1 MLIRTPE
8 QDIERV
14 LFTEKAIAARV
25 EQLGADL
32 TAQLGDKR
40 PVLVCV
46 LKGASFF
53 YIDLCR
59 CMNCAIDMDF
69 IAVSSYGASAKS
81 TGVVRLIKDLD
92 NNITGRH
99 VIIVEDIIDSGL
111 TMKYLRQLF
120 SARNPASI
128 TTISFL
134 DKEDCHSESLKTD
147 LCGLKFLM
155 SSLSATVS
163 TMPTTTATCRIS
175 ACCGRSAISNLHE
188 SPNPPVRVWRFW
200 SVSPI
205 DETCIS
211 L

>member
-32 TAQLGDKR
+32 TAKLGDKR

-69 IAVSSYGASAKS
+69 IAVSSYGASAQS

-99 VIIVEDIIDSGL
+99 VVIVEDIIDSGSTL
-111 TMKYLRQLF
+111 KMICEMFHERK
-120 SARNPASI
+120 PASI
-128 TTISFL
+128 KICTLL
-134 DKEDCHSESLKTD
+134 DKPTGRKVDLKPDYTCFTVPPAFVVGFGLDYEDYYRNLPFVGVLK
-147 LCGLKFLM
+147 
-155 SSLSATVS
+155 
-163 TMPTTTATCRIS
+163 P
-175 ACCGRSAISNLHE
+175 
-188 SPNPPVRVWRFW
+188 
-200 SVSPI
+200 SVYQ
-205 DETCIS
+205 DQ
-211 L
+211 

>member
-8 QDIERV
+8 QDIARV

-32 TAQLGDKR
+32 TAKLGDKR

-69 IAVSSYGASAKS
+69 IAVSSYGASAQS

-92 NNITGRH
+92 NNNTGRH
-99 VIIVEDIIDSGL
+99 VVIVEDIIDSGL
-111 TMKYLRQLF
+111 TMHYLKELL
-120 SARNPASI
+120 SARKPASI
-128 TTISFL
+128 TTVSFL
-134 DKEDCHSESLKTD
+134 DKATCHDKSLKTD
-147 LCGLKFLM
+147 ICGFEIPDEFVVGYGLDY
-155 SSLSATVS
+155 ANYY
-163 TMPTTTATCRIS
+163 R
-175 ACCGRSAISNLHE
+175 NLPYIGILRPE
-188 SPNPPVRVWRFW
+188 
-200 SVSPI
+200 
-205 DETCIS
+205 CYK
-211 L
+211 

>member
-14 LFTEKAIAARV
+14 LYTEKAIAARV
-25 EQLGADL
+25 EQLGAEL
-32 TAQLGDKR
+32 TARLGTER

-59 CMNCAIDMDF
+59 CMNCPIDMDF
-69 IAVSSYGASAKS
+69 IAVSSYGAGARS

-111 TMKYLRQLF
+111 TMQYLKQLF
-120 SARNPASI
+120 QARSPASI
-128 TTISFL
+128 TTVSFL
-134 DKEDCHSESLKTD
+134 DKTGCHDDSLKTD
-147 LCGLKFLM
+147 LVGFEIANEFVVGYGLDY
-155 SSLSATVS
+155 ANYY
-163 TMPTTTATCRIS
+163 R
-175 ACCGRSAISNLHE
+175 NLPYIGVLRPE
-188 SPNPPVRVWRFW
+188 
-200 SVSPI
+200 
-205 DETCIS
+205 CYAK
-211 L
+211 

>member
-14 LFTEKAIAARV
+14 LYTEKAIAARV
-25 EQLGADL
+25 EQLGAEL
-32 TAQLGDKR
+32 TEQLGAQR

-59 CMNCAIDMDF
+59 CMNCPIDMDF
-69 IAVSSYGASAKS
+69 IAVSSYGAGARS

-111 TMKYLRQLF
+111 TMQYLKQLF
-120 SARNPASI
+120 AARGPASI
-128 TTISFL
+128 TTVSFL
-134 DKEDCHSESLKTD
+134 DKAGCHDASLKTD
-147 LCGLKFLM
+147 MVGFEIGNEFVVGYGLDY
-155 SSLSATVS
+155 ANYY
-163 TMPTTTATCRIS
+163 R
-175 ACCGRSAISNLHE
+175 NLPYIGVLRPE
-188 SPNPPVRVWRFW
+188 
-200 SVSPI
+200 
-205 DETCIS
+205 CYK
-211 L
+211 

>member
-99 VIIVEDIIDSGL
+99 VIIVEDIIDSGSTL
-111 TMKYLRQLF
+111 KLIVELF
-120 SARNPASI
+120 HARKPASI
-128 TTISFL
+128 KICTLL
-134 DKEDCHSESLKTD
+134 DKPSGRKVDLEPDYACFTIPAAFVVGFGLDYEDYYRNLPYVGVLK
-147 LCGLKFLM
+147 
-155 SSLSATVS
+155 
-163 TMPTTTATCRIS
+163 P
-175 ACCGRSAISNLHE
+175 
-188 SPNPPVRVWRFW
+188 
-200 SVSPI
+200 SVYL
-205 DETCIS
+205 EK
-211 L
+211 

>member
-14 LFTEKAIAARV
+14 LFTEKTIAARV
-25 EQLGADL
+25 EQLGAEL
-32 TAQLGDKR
+32 TARFGNSR

-59 CMNCAIDMDF
+59 SMNCAIDMDF
-69 IAVSSYGASAKS
+69 ISVSSYGQNARS

-92 NNITGRH
+92 NNITGRD

-111 TMKYLRQLF
+111 TMQYLKQLF
-120 SARNPASI
+120 AARKPTSV

-134 DKEDCHSESLKTD
+134 DKASAHPSEYKTD
-147 LCGLKFLM
+147 LCGFEIGNEFVVGYGLDYANFY
-155 SSLSATVS
+155 
-163 TMPTTTATCRIS
+163 R
-175 ACCGRSAISNLHE
+175 NLPYIGVLRPE
-188 SPNPPVRVWRFW
+188 
-200 SVSPI
+200 
-205 DETCIS
+205 CYAK
-211 L
+211 

>member
-14 LFTEKAIAARV
+14 LFTEKTIAARV

-32 TAQLGDKR
+32 TAKLGSER

-53 YIDLCR
+53 YLDLCR
-59 CMNCAIDMDF
+59 SMNCAIDMDF
-69 IAVSSYGASAKS
+69 IAVSSYGQHAQS

-99 VIIVEDIIDSGL
+99 VVIVEDIIDSGL
-111 TMKYLRQLF
+111 TMHYLRQLF
-120 SARNPASI
+120 AARQPASI

-134 DKEDCHSESLKTD
+134 DKAGAHPSEYKTD
-147 LCGLKFLM
+147 MCGFEIGNEFVVGYGLDY
-155 SSLSATVS
+155 ANYY
-163 TMPTTTATCRIS
+163 R
-175 ACCGRSAISNLHE
+175 NLPYIGVLRPE
-188 SPNPPVRVWRFW
+188 
-200 SVSPI
+200 
-205 DETCIS
+205 CYAK
-211 L
+211 

>member
-1 MLIRTPE
+1 MLIRKPE

-32 TAQLGDKR
+32 TAKLGDKR

-69 IAVSSYGASAKS
+69 IAVSSYGASAQS

-92 NNITGRH
+92 NNITAAMSSSSRTSSIRASPCSTCASSSAHGTPH
-99 VIIVEDIIDSGL
+99 P
-111 TMKYLRQLF
+111 LRRSRSWTRRRAIPRATRPICAASRSRTNSS
-120 SARNPASI
+120 SATASI
-128 TTISFL
+128 TQI
-134 DKEDCHSESLKTD
+134 
-147 LCGLKFLM
+147 
-155 SSLSATVS
+155 
-163 TMPTTTATCRIS
+163 TTAIS
-175 ACCGRSAISNLHE
+175 PTSA
-188 SPNPPVRVWRFW
+188 F
-200 SVSPI
+200 
-205 DETCIS
+205 
-211 L
+211 

>member
-32 TAQLGDKR
+32 TAKLGDKR

-69 IAVSSYGASAKS
+69 IAVSSYGASAQS

-99 VIIVEDIIDSGL
+99 VVIVEDIIDSGRTL
-111 TMKYLRQLF
+111 AYLIEVLKQRGPKDIRLF
-120 SARNPASI
+120 GARNPASI

-134 DKEDCHSESLKTD
+134 DKASRHPESYKTD
-147 LCGLKFLM
+147 MCGFEIPDEFVVGYGLDYANYYRNLPYIGILK
-155 SSLSATVS
+155 
-163 TMPTTTATCRIS
+163 PECYK
-175 ACCGRSAISNLHE
+175 
-188 SPNPPVRVWRFW
+188 
-200 SVSPI
+200 
-205 DETCIS
+205 
-211 L
+211 

>member
-69 IAVSSYGASAKS
+69 IAVSSYGASAQS

-99 VIIVEDIIDSGL
+99 VVIVEDIIDSGSTL
-111 TMKYLRQLF
+111 KMICEMFHERK
-120 SARNPASI
+120 PASI
-128 TTISFL
+128 KICTLL
-134 DKEDCHSESLKTD
+134 DKPTGRKVDLKPDYTCFTVPPAFVVGFGLDYEDYYRNLPFVGVLK
-147 LCGLKFLM
+147 
-155 SSLSATVS
+155 
-163 TMPTTTATCRIS
+163 P
-175 ACCGRSAISNLHE
+175 
-188 SPNPPVRVWRFW
+188 
-200 SVSPI
+200 SVYQ
-205 DETCIS
+205 DQ
-211 L
+211 

>member
-32 TAQLGDKR
+32 TAKLGDKR

-69 IAVSSYGASAKS
+69 IAVSSYGASAQS

-99 VIIVEDIIDSGL
+99 VVIVEDIIDSGL
-111 TMKYLRQLF
+111 TMQYLRQLF
-120 SARNPASI
+120 GARNPASI

-134 DKEDCHSESLKTD
+134 DKARATRPICAASRSRT
-147 LCGLKFLM
+147 
-155 SSLSATVS
+155 SSSSATAS
-163 TMPTTTATCRIS
+163 ITQITTAIS
-175 ACCGRSAISNLHE
+175 PTSA
-188 SPNPPVRVWRFW
+188 F
-200 SVSPI
+200 
-205 DETCIS
+205 
-211 L
+211 

>member
-32 TAQLGDKR
+32 TAKLGDKR

-69 IAVSSYGASAKS
+69 IAVSSYGASAQS

-99 VIIVEDIIDSGL
+99 VVIVEDIVDTGESIEYMICDL
-111 TMKYLRQLF
+111 KAQK
-120 SARNPASI
+120 PASLEVCTLFFKPGSYRKQI
-128 TTISFL
+128 PIKYRAMEIGNEFIVGYGL
-134 DKEDCHSESLKTD
+134 DYDQLGRSLKDIYVVT
-147 LCGLKFLM
+147 
-155 SSLSATVS
+155 
-163 TMPTTTATCRIS
+163 
-175 ACCGRSAISNLHE
+175 E
-188 SPNPPVRVWRFW
+188 
-200 SVSPI
+200 
-205 DETCIS
+205 
-211 L
+211 

>member
-32 TAQLGDKR
+32 TAKLGDKR

-69 IAVSSYGASAKS
+69 IAVSSYGASAQS

-99 VIIVEDIIDSGL
+99 VVIVEDIIDSGL
-111 TMKYLRQLF
+111 TMQYLRQLF
-120 SARNPASI
+120 GARNPASI

-134 DKEDCHSESLKTD
+134 DKASRHPESYKTD
-147 LCGLKFLM
+147 MCGFEIPDEFVVGYGLDFAEKY
-155 SSLSATVS
+155 
-163 TMPTTTATCRIS
+163 R
-175 ACCGRSAISNLHE
+175 NLPDIGVLDSRVYGAAHE
-188 SPNPPVRVWRFW
+188 
-200 SVSPI
+200 
-205 DETCIS
+205 
-211 L
+211 